1 VPLPELTTVLA
12 ALVEAVVVM
21 VPKAAAAVMAW
32 VVAEET
38 TQVVAGAEVTLQE
51 AVAALAPVVCYG
63 LYGPELPDN
72 GLQLTFLNF

>member
-1 VPLPELTTVLA
+1 
-12 ALVEAVVVM
+12 M

-38 TQVVAGAEVTLQE
+38 TQVVAGAEVMLQE

-63 LYGPELPDN
+63 LYGPEPLGS
-72 GLQLTFLNF
+72 GLRPIFLDF